1 MDTYLVLDRQ
11 STGYVTILK
20 SASAFLAHMCH
31 MQTFTSGS
39 AVENEPEQNLADDFE
54 HWPNEPATRND
65 LRILATRIDRRF
77 AKIDSR
83 FAKVD
88 SRFDRVDAQF
98 AEMRIDMKE
107 LLFEF
112 KESMRKE
119 MFRFAG
125 FLTFTGLTALGI
137 FATFAR

>member
-1 MDTYLVLDRQ
+1 
-11 STGYVTILK
+11 
-20 SASAFLAHMCH
+20 

-83 FAKVD
+83 FTKIDA
-88 SRFDRVDAQF
+88 RFDKIDAQF
-98 AEMRIDMKE
+98 AMVDARFTAQNSELRDAIRRDMYG
-107 LLFEF
+107 
-112 KESMRKE
+112 
-119 MFRFAG
+119 FAA
-125 FLTFTGLTALGI
+125 FLI
-137 FATFAR
+137 FATTAVIGAIKTFII

>member
-1 MDTYLVLDRQ
+1 
-11 STGYVTILK
+11 
-20 SASAFLAHMCH
+20 

-83 FAKVD
+83 FAKID
-88 SRFDRVDAQF
+88 ARFDRIDAQF
-98 AEMRIDMKE
+98 AMVDARFTAQKSELQNAIRRDMYG
-107 LLFEF
+107 
-112 KESMRKE
+112 
-119 MFRFAG
+119 FAA
-125 FLTFTGLTALGI
+125 FLI
-137 FATFAR
+137 FATTAVIGAINTFII

>member
-1 MDTYLVLDRQ
+1 
-11 STGYVTILK
+11 
-20 SASAFLAHMCH
+20 

-83 FAKVD
+83 FNKIDA
-88 SRFDRVDAQF
+88 RFDKIDAQF
-98 AEMRIDMKE
+98 AMVDARFTAQKSELQNAIRRDMYG
-107 LLFEF
+107 
-112 KESMRKE
+112 
-119 MFRFAG
+119 FAA
-125 FLTFTGLTALGI
+125 FLI
-137 FATFAR
+137 FATTAVIGAIKTFII

>member
-1 MDTYLVLDRQ
+1 
-11 STGYVTILK
+11 
-20 SASAFLAHMCH
+20 

-83 FAKVD
+83 FTKIDA
-88 SRFDRVDAQF
+88 RFDKIDAQF
-98 AEMRIDMKE
+98 AMVDARFTAQKSELQNAIRRDMYG
-107 LLFEF
+107 
-112 KESMRKE
+112 
-119 MFRFAG
+119 FAA
-125 FLTFTGLTALGI
+125 FLI
-137 FATFAR
+137 FATTAVTGAIKTFII

>member
-1 MDTYLVLDRQ
+1 
-11 STGYVTILK
+11 
-20 SASAFLAHMCH
+20 

-77 AKIDSR
+77 AKIDTQFSALR
-83 FAKVD
+83 IGIKED
-88 SRFDRVDAQF
+88 LFD
-98 AEMRIDMKE
+98 
-107 LLFEF
+107 F
-112 KESMRKE
+112 KEAMRKE

>member
-1 MDTYLVLDRQ
+1 
-11 STGYVTILK
+11 
-20 SASAFLAHMCH
+20 

-83 FAKVD
+83 FNKIDA
-88 SRFDRVDAQF
+88 RFDKIDAQF
-98 AEMRIDMKE
+98 AMVDARFTAQKSELQNAVRRDM
-107 LLFEF
+107 FG
-112 KESMRKE
+112 
-119 MFRFAG
+119 FAA
-125 FLTFTGLTALGI
+125 FLI
-137 FATFAR
+137 FATTAVIGAINTFII

>member
-1 MDTYLVLDRQ
+1 M
-11 STGYVTILK
+11 K
-20 SASAFLAHMCH
+20 
-31 MQTFTSGS
+31 TFTSGS
-39 AVENEPEQNLADDFE
+39 AVDNEPEQNLADDFE

-83 FAKVD
+83 F
-88 SRFDRVDAQF
+88 DRVDAQF

-107 LLFEF
+107 VLFEF

-125 FLTFTGLTALGI
+125 FLTITGLTALGI
-137 FATFAR
+137 FAAFAR

>member
-1 MDTYLVLDRQ
+1 
-11 STGYVTILK
+11 
-20 SASAFLAHMCH
+20 

-83 FAKVD
+83 FTKIDA
-88 SRFDRVDAQF
+88 RFDKIDAQF
-98 AEMRIDMKE
+98 AMVDARFTAQKSELQNAIRRDMYG
-107 LLFEF
+107 
-112 KESMRKE
+112 
-119 MFRFAG
+119 FAA
-125 FLTFTGLTALGI
+125 FLI
-137 FATFAR
+137 FATTAVIGAIKTFII

>member
-1 MDTYLVLDRQ
+1 M
-11 STGYVTILK
+11 K
-20 SASAFLAHMCH
+20 
-31 MQTFTSGS
+31 TFTSGS

-83 FAKVD
+83 F
-88 SRFDRVDAQF
+88 DRVDAQF

-107 LLFEF
+107 VLFEF

-125 FLTFTGLTALGI
+125 FLTITGLTALGI
-137 FATFAR
+137 FAAFAR

>member
-1 MDTYLVLDRQ
+1 
-11 STGYVTILK
+11 
-20 SASAFLAHMCH
+20 

-83 FAKVD
+83 FNKIDA
-88 SRFDRVDAQF
+88 RFDKIDSQFNKIDARFDKIDAQF
-98 AEMRIDMKE
+98 AMVDARFTAQKSELQNAIRRDM
-107 LLFEF
+107 FG
-112 KESMRKE
+112 
-119 MFRFAG
+119 FAA
-125 FLTFTGLTALGI
+125 FLI
-137 FATFAR
+137 FATTAIIGAINTFII

>member
-1 MDTYLVLDRQ
+1 
-11 STGYVTILK
+11 
-20 SASAFLAHMCH
+20 

-83 FAKVD
+83 FTKIDA
-88 SRFDRVDAQF
+88 RFDKIDAQF
-98 AEMRIDMKE
+98 AMVDARFTAQKSELQNAIRRDMYG
-107 LLFEF
+107 
-112 KESMRKE
+112 
-119 MFRFAG
+119 FAA
-125 FLTFTGLTALGI
+125 FLI
-137 FATFAR
+137 FATTAIIGAINTFII

>member
-1 MDTYLVLDRQ
+1 
-11 STGYVTILK
+11 
-20 SASAFLAHMCH
+20 

-83 FAKVD
+83 FNKIDA
-88 SRFDRVDAQF
+88 RFDKIDAQFNKIDAQF
-98 AEMRIDMKE
+98 AMVDARFTAQKSELQNAIRRDM
-107 LLFEF
+107 FG
-112 KESMRKE
+112 
-119 MFRFAG
+119 FAA
-125 FLTFTGLTALGI
+125 FLI
-137 FATFAR
+137 FATTAVIGAIKTFII

>member
-1 MDTYLVLDRQ
+1 M
-11 STGYVTILK
+11 K
-20 SASAFLAHMCH
+20 
-31 MQTFTSGS
+31 TFTSGS
-39 AVENEPEQNLADDFE
+39 AVDNEPEQNLADDFE

-83 FAKVD
+83 F
-88 SRFDRVDAQF
+88 DRVDAQF
-98 AEMRIDMKE
+98 AEMRIDMME
-107 LLFEF
+107 VLFEF

-125 FLTFTGLTALGI
+125 FLTITGLTALGI
-137 FATFAR
+137 FAAFAR

>member
-1 MDTYLVLDRQ
+1 
-11 STGYVTILK
+11 
-20 SASAFLAHMCH
+20 

-39 AVENEPEQNLADDFE
+39 AVENEPEQNLTDDFE

-83 FAKVD
+83 FTKVD

-98 AEMRIDMKE
+98 DKVDARFDKIDAQFNKIDAQFAMVDARFTAQKSE
-107 LLFEF
+107 LQNAIRRD
-112 KESMRKE
+112 MYG
-119 MFRFAG
+119 FAA
-125 FLTFTGLTALGI
+125 FLI
-137 FATFAR
+137 FATTAVIGAIKTFII

>member
-1 MDTYLVLDRQ
+1 
-11 STGYVTILK
+11 
-20 SASAFLAHMCH
+20 

-83 FAKVD
+83 FNKIDA
-88 SRFDRVDAQF
+88 RFDKIDAQF
-98 AEMRIDMKE
+98 AMVDAR
-107 LLFEF
+107 
-112 KESMRKE
+112 
-119 MFRFAG
+119 
-125 FLTFTGLTALGI
+125 LTAQKSELQNAIRRDMYGFAAFLI
-137 FATFAR
+137 FATTAVIGAIKTFII

>member
-1 MDTYLVLDRQ
+1 M
-11 STGYVTILK
+11 K
-20 SASAFLAHMCH
+20 
-31 MQTFTSGS
+31 TFTSGS

-83 FAKVD
+83 FNKID

-107 LLFEF
+107 VLFEF

-125 FLTFTGLTALGI
+125 FLTITGLTALGI
-137 FATFAR
+137 FAAFAR

>member
-1 MDTYLVLDRQ
+1 
-11 STGYVTILK
+11 
-20 SASAFLAHMCH
+20 

-65 LRILATRIDRRF
+65 LRILATHIDRRF

-83 FAKVD
+83 FTKVD

-98 AEMRIDMKE
+98 DKVDARFDKIDAQFAMVDARFSAQKSE
-107 LLFEF
+107 LQNAIRRD
-112 KESMRKE
+112 MYG
-119 MFRFAG
+119 FAA
-125 FLTFTGLTALGI
+125 FLI
-137 FATFAR
+137 FATTAVIGAIKTFII